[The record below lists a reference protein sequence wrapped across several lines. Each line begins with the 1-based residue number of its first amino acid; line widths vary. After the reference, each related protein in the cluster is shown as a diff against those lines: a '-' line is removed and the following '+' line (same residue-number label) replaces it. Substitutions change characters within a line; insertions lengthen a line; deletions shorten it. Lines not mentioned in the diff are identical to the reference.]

1 MVVGA
6 FAGAGSE
13 GVGFTE
19 GVAAAVRTFIFGAG
33 RGARGAEEPE
43 VKWSVPAPMLTSF
56 EGVNSTSIG
65 AEADRGGTTRTAT
78 VRARKRRQ
86 AWKTREMPAGLV

>member
-1 MVVGA
+1 MEGEDD
-6 FAGAGSE
+6 AGGGSE
-13 GVGFTE
+13 GRGTGLAV
-19 GVAAAVRTFIFGAG
+19 AVRTFIFGTG

-65 AEADRGGTTRTAT
+65 RGADRGGTTRTAT

-86 AWKTREMPAGLV
+86 TWKTREMPAGFV